1 MAWLIF
7 ASQKFVLVNLMQWC
21 FFLFLQN
28 DDVADSDDEMDGAR
42 ENKHD
47 YYGIDYNRFAELCSD
62 V

>member
-7 ASQKFVLVNLMQWC
+7 ASQKIVFVNLMQWC

-47 YYGIDYNRFAELCSD
+47 YYGID
-62 V
+62 

>member
-7 ASQKFVLVNLMQWC
+7 ASQKFVFVNLMQWC

-28 DDVADSDDEMDGAR
+28 DDVPDSDDEMDGAR

-47 YYGIDYNRFAELCSD
+47 YYGID
-62 V
+62 